1 MSKGIF
7 FQEISGDTSE
17 FLHELS
23 DPDLVRAQSI
33 PSEVSARLRG
43 AQVEKL
49 QLNISTLRKK
59 QAEFNRKM
67 DDYVGNLERLI
78 RSLESVTPAQTNA
91 APGVEGPEN
100 QTTMVRCQNCEDER
114 TFDDLNVLFARESEE
129 SIHQPTE
136 CYVSKSGEIKKGVFF
151 CSSCGGETL
160 TIQSQ

>member
-7 FQEISGDTSE
+7 FQEISSDTSE

-33 PSEVSARLRG
+33 PSEVSAHLRS

-49 QLNISTLRKK
+49 QHNVETLRNK
-59 QAEFNRKM
+59 QNDFNRKM

-78 RSLESVTPAQTNA
+78 QSLESSKSSAAKAIDATLAEESSVTRVT
-91 APGVEGPEN
+91 
-100 QTTMVRCQNCEDER
+100 CQSCEDQR
-114 TFDDLNVLFARESEE
+114 TFDDLNVLFARESED
-129 SIHQPTE
+129 SIHQPTQ

-160 TIQSQ
+160 TIQSK